1 MEYKICGKRGN
12 GNTSKD
18 IRRLLESDL
27 DTKPNPLL
35 LLLLLMMMMMMMITI
50 MIVLYNGNE
59 YLHTI

>member
-1 MEYKICGKRGN
+1 VEYKICGKRGN
-12 GNTSKD
+12 DNTSKY
-18 IRRLLESDL
+18 IRLLLGSDL

-35 LLLLLMMMMMMMITI
+35 LLLLLMMMMIMI